1 MALSSTPPRHGHV
14 LGAAWGFVLLVHAGL
29 LGLWPDAGR
38 QPARPGPP
46 AVQRGL
52 SVRQIALPPRP
63 ATAALAHGPAATLT
77 GAPARPLAGTRSPSA
92 RSVRSAPEVLAEQ
105 PAAAPAAGHT
115 APEAVGPEPAP
126 SEEPPIY
133 TTQLPPPA
141 RLHYTLRRG
150 GVTGTTQLDW
160 APDDGRYRLSL
171 QGHLLA
177 APQAAWI
184 SQGLLDAAGVAPE
197 RYTENR
203 RGREL
208 RAANF
213 QREAGRISF
222 SGPRHELTL
231 APGAQDR
238 LSWMIQLGAVLAANP
253 DLTQAGAEIRV
264 FVVGTRGDGE
274 IWLFTVQGREAL
286 DLPGGRVEGAVHLYR
301 EPRRPYD
308 THADIWL
315 DPARHYLPVRLH
327 LRVRAT
333 GEGTLLELRDPP

>member
-14 LGAAWGFVLLVHAGL
+14 LAAAWGFVLLLHAAL
-29 LGLWPDAGR
+29 LGLWPEANR

-52 SVRQIALPPRP
+52 TVRQIAPPPRP
-63 ATAALAHGPAATLT
+63 AADAQALGQAVVATRTPVGTLPKTRPLSAPQALA
-77 GAPARPLAGTRSPSA
+77 
-92 RSVRSAPEVLAEQ
+92 VQ
-105 PAAAPAAGHT
+105 PAAVPAAGHA
-115 APEAVGPEPAP
+115 APEVAGPQPAP
-126 SEEPPIY
+126 SEEPPVY
-133 TTQLPPPA
+133 ATHLPPPA
-141 RLHYTLRRG
+141 RLQYTVRRG

-160 APDDGRYRLSL
+160 ARDDGRYRLSL
-171 QGHLLA
+171 QGHLIA

-197 RYTENR
+197 RYSENR

-213 QREAGRISF
+213 QRDAGRISF
-222 SGPRHELTL
+222 SGPGHEFALP
-231 APGAQDR
+231 AGAQDR
-238 LSWMIQLGAVLAANP
+238 LSWLIQLGAVLAANP
-253 DLTQAGAEIRV
+253 DLTHPGAEIRV

-274 IWLFTVQGREAL
+274 TWLFTVQAQESL

-315 DPARHYLPVRLH
+315 DPARHYLPVRLQ

-333 GEGTLLELRDPP
+333 GEGTLLELRDLP